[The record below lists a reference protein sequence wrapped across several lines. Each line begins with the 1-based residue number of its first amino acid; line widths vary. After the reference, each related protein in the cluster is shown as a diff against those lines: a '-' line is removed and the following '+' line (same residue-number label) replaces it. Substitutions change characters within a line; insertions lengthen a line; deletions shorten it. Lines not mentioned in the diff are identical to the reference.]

1 MGINF
6 LFSYVRGL
14 LSLAGWFVHRRVSF
28 LRKLLYRLN
37 LGHNRCKID
46 IAISQVRAIC
56 IAFFRGISDRKG
68 LKLTK
73 NRRATQHIYRRIIT
87 HRMRFLILTSLTFCL
102 VSGFVSA
109 EPWLCGTP
117 LLHQAHINEHPLE
130 EIPAAPAA
138 PAQIGQVERFFIH
151 IPETEVSAT
160 CIAKS
165 EHLYVYIENS
175 VRDLFTDAEAA
186 AVAREFDNRIYP
198 EVRKWMGTEWKPGL
212 DRDNRITL
220 LMHDVGMN
228 NSGQDYGGYF
238 SPTDQLPTLPNS
250 NRREMLYMDVFQFR
264 ERSRHT
270 FHSSL
275 AHEFAHLINWFQ
287 NGGTTDQRWLEE
299 GTASFVEWAV
309 YGTVHNIF
317 VDGYLAN
324 PSVSLAYAN
333 TWDTYYG
340 GAFMLMLYLYEQYGG
355 PEFIRDIV
363 ETDALGEQ
371 AIDAALVSS
380 KKSERFPEVFLNW
393 GLANWVNT
401 QTQNK
406 QLGYAAL
413 RNRKVSAV
421 APRVR
426 GYPSERNNIPINQ
439 WGAYYITFENL
450 PETLDLS
457 VIGSGSGNLYA
468 TTLYQLSNGHPIVTP
483 ILFDTKNRGHLRR
496 EGLQRNGKI
505 VLMVTADVPQT
516 FRYVVVDM
524 PAANNVGAADA
535 PRQHVSDPIPDAVTY
550 ALGNLTHRSTSPAKL
565 TPETQLEPRTQIHL
579 ASDYADVVIGG
590 PNASHLYAA
599 SDWGLE
605 IFTLIEPAQPARIG
619 EIATPGRAR
628 SAAVEGDTAYVA
640 DGAAGVQV
648 IDIAEPSKPSIVKT
662 IGGFTNVHR
671 IRVADDQL
679 YALDRERGML
689 VFNLRDVHNMQA
701 PRPRRFFRTAGTP
714 INVAIHN
721 GTVYFSDNR
730 HGLIILDPSPFGD
743 FVVRSVAPILSNAH
757 EIEETRGTIH
767 AYVASGNLT
776 LVDVTDDQNPEIDS
790 RLNTPGFATGI
801 QFRNDTVYLADRQTG
816 LHVINVRNP
825 QQPRRI
831 STQPT
836 AGNATDIVIRDTF
849 AYIAD
854 GRGGIQTIDVS
865 ESESPKWLHRY
876 ASGGTTYG
884 LDVVETDAG
893 ERTVYV
899 ANGVGGLKT
908 LEFTTPYQG
917 TVTKRLSLP
926 TNIITTNNQ
935 FETASCTK
943 IRVQNGYG
951 FVATDTGM
959 YVVNLATD
967 TIAAHIS
974 TTSPVSDI
982 ALHEGYA
989 YLCAGSLIV
998 VDSRVPQQSRIVSR
1012 RDMLGSAYG
1021 VVVDPNTPAHAYV
1034 AALEGGLHVFDIT
1047 GPAAPRLVGSHAT
1060 QGNAIGVALADER
1073 AYLLDSGTGVAVL
1086 DVAEPNNLKLQ
1097 DVYENDALPIDATV
1111 NGSYLYLLDSNSIQV
1126 IDTHTLT
1133 ASSRFRGLRFPF
1145 ELKLV
1150 GSALYV
1156 ADLYQLRIFRVHAE
1170 GYSLAVEEPMQS
1182 DWTPNSVKPV
1192 FVNRLSQNFPNPFNP
1207 ETWIPY
1213 QLASDTN
1220 VSLHIYDV
1228 QGRRIHAKALG
1239 YRQAGSHTAYWDG
1252 RNATGESVASGVYFY
1267 KIQAGT
1273 FHATRKMFIQR

>member
-1 MGINF
+1 M
-6 LFSYVRGL
+6 RL
-14 LSLAGWFVHRRVSF
+14 L
-28 LRKLLYRLN
+28 
-37 LGHNRCKID
+37 I
-46 IAISQVRAIC
+46 
-56 IAFFRGISDRKG
+56 
-68 LKLTK
+68 
-73 NRRATQHIYRRIIT
+73 
-87 HRMRFLILTSLTFCL
+87 SLTL
-102 VSGFVSA
+102 ISLIVSTSVFA
-109 EPWLCGTP
+109 DPWLCGTP
-117 LLHQAHINEHPLE
+117 LLHQEHINQHPLE

-151 IPETEVSAT
+151 IPETEVVAT

-165 EHLYVYIENS
+165 EHLYVYVDNS

-198 EVRKWMGTEWKPGL
+198 DVRKWMGTEWKPGL

-228 NSGQDYGGYF
+228 KSGADYGGYF
-238 SPTDQLPTLPNS
+238 APTDQLPTLPNS

-270 FHSSL
+270 FYSSL

-333 TWDTYYG
+333 TRDTYYG
-340 GAFMLMLYLYEQYGG
+340 GTFMLMLYLYEQYGG
-355 PEFIRDIV
+355 SEFIRGIV

-371 AIDAALVSS
+371 AIDAALAGGG
-380 KKSERFPEVFLNW
+380 KSERFPEVFLNW

-401 QTQNK
+401 QAQNK
-406 QLGYAAL
+406 QLGYSVL
-413 RNRKVSAV
+413 RDRKVSAV
-421 APRVR
+421 VPRVR
-426 GYPSERNNIPINQ
+426 SYPNEANNIPINE
-439 WGAYYITFENL
+439 WGAYYIVFENL

-468 TTLYQLSNGHPIVTP
+468 TTLYQPPNGRPVVTP
-483 ILFDTKNRGHLRR
+483 IPFSTRNRGHLRR

-516 FRYVVVDM
+516 FRYIVDL
-524 PAANNVGAADA
+524 PAANNVDAVDA
-535 PRQHVSDPIPDAVTY
+535 PRQHVSDTIPDAVTY
-550 ALGNLTHRSTSPAKL
+550 ALDNLTQRSTSPTKL

-579 ASDYADVVIGG
+579 ASDYTDVAIGG

-605 IFTLIEPAQPARIG
+605 IFTLIEPTQPARIG

-628 SAAVEGDTAYVA
+628 SAAVAGDTAYVA
-640 DGAAGVQV
+640 DGAAGLQV
-648 IDIAEPSKPSIVKT
+648 IDIADPSKPSIVKT

-671 IRVADDQL
+671 VRVADDQL

-689 VFNLRDVHNMQA
+689 VFNVRDVHNMQI

-714 INVAIHN
+714 INVAIHD
-721 GTVYFSDNR
+721 GLVYFSDDR

-743 FVVRSVAPILSNAH
+743 FVVRGVVPILSNAH
-757 EIEETRGTIH
+757 EIEETRGTTH
-767 AYVASGNLT
+767 AYVASGNLI
-776 LVDVTDDQNPEIDS
+776 LVDVTDDQNPEIDF
-790 RLNTPGFATGI
+790 RLNTPGLATGI

-816 LHVINVRNP
+816 LHIINVRNR

-836 AGNATDIVIRDTF
+836 FGNATDIVLRDTF

-876 ASGGTTYG
+876 ASGGTAYG
-884 LDVVETDAG
+884 LDVVETDTG

-899 ANGVGGLKT
+899 ANGVDGLKT

-926 TNIITTNNQ
+926 TNIITSNNQ
-935 FETASCTK
+935 FEAASCTK
-943 IRVQNGYG
+943 IRVQNGHG
-951 FVATDTGM
+951 FVAAETGM

-967 TIAAHIS
+967 TIAAHVS
-974 TTSPVSDI
+974 TPSPVSDI

-998 VDSRVPQQSRIVSR
+998 VDSRVPQQSRIISR
-1012 RDMLGSAYG
+1012 RDIPGSAYR
-1021 VVVDPNTPAHAYV
+1021 VVVNPNTPAHAYV

-1047 GPAAPRLVGSHAT
+1047 GPAVPRLVGSHAT
-1060 QGNAIGVALADER
+1060 QGNATGVALANER
-1073 AYLLDSGTGVAVL
+1073 AYLLDSGIGVAVL
-1086 DVAEPNNLKLQ
+1086 DAAEPNNLKLQ
-1097 DVYENDALPIDATV
+1097 DVYENDALLIDATV
-1111 NGSYLYLLDSNSIQV
+1111 SGNHLYLLDSNSVQV
-1126 IDTHTLT
+1126 IDTRTLT
-1133 ASSRFRGLRFPF
+1133 ISSRFRGLRFPF

-1150 GSALYV
+1150 GSTLYV
-1156 ADLYQLRIFRVHAE
+1156 ADLYQLRIFRVHIE
-1170 GYSLAVEEPMQS
+1170 GYSLAVEEPTQS
-1182 DWTPNSVKPV
+1182 DWIPNVVNPV
-1192 FVNRLSQNFPNPFNP
+1192 FVNHLSQNYPNPFNP

-1220 VSLHIYDV
+1220 VSLHVYDV
-1228 QGRRIHAKALG
+1228 QGRRIYSKALG
-1239 YRQAGSHTAYWDG
+1239 YRKTGSHTAYWDG

-1267 KIQAGT
+1267 EIQAGT
-1273 FHATRKMFIQR
+1273 FHATRKMLIQR

>member
-1 MGINF
+1 
-6 LFSYVRGL
+6 
-14 LSLAGWFVHRRVSF
+14 
-28 LRKLLYRLN
+28 
-37 LGHNRCKID
+37 
-46 IAISQVRAIC
+46 
-56 IAFFRGISDRKG
+56 
-68 LKLTK
+68 
-73 NRRATQHIYRRIIT
+73 
-87 HRMRFLILTSLTFCL
+87 MRFLIISLTLIFL
-102 VSGFVSA
+102 IVGTSVFA
-109 EPWLCGTP
+109 DPWLCGTP
-117 LLHQAHINEHPLE
+117 LLHQEHIHQHPPE
-130 EIPAAPAA
+130 DIPAAPAA
-138 PAQIGQVERFFIH
+138 PAQIGDVERFFIH
-151 IPETEVSAT
+151 IPETAVVAT

-165 EHLYVYIENS
+165 EHLYVYVENS
-175 VRDLFTDAEAA
+175 VRALFTDAEAA

-198 EVRKWMGTEWKPGL
+198 DVRKWMGTEWKPGL

-228 NSGQDYGGYF
+228 QSGADYGGYF

-250 NRREMLYMDVFQFR
+250 NRREMLYMDVYQFR

-270 FHSSL
+270 FYSSL

-299 GTASFVEWAV
+299 GMASFIEWAV

-333 TWDTYYG
+333 TNDTYYG
-340 GAFMLMLYLYEQYGG
+340 GTFLLMLYLYEQYGG
-355 PEFIRDIV
+355 PEFIRGIV

-371 AIDAALVSS
+371 AIDAALVGGG
-380 KKSERFPEVFLNW
+380 KSERFPEIFLNW
-393 GLANWVNT
+393 GLVNWVNT
-401 QTQNK
+401 QAQTR

-413 RNRKVSAV
+413 PNRKVSA
-421 APRVR
+421 AARRVR
-426 GYPSERNNIPINQ
+426 SYPSEVNNIPINQ
-439 WGAYYITFENL
+439 WGANYIVFENL

-468 TTLYQLSNGHPIVTP
+468 TTLYQPSNGRPIVTP
-483 ILFDTKNRGHLRR
+483 IPFNMKNRGHLRR
-496 EGLQRNGKI
+496 EGLLRNGKV

-516 FRYVVVDM
+516 FRYVAVDM
-524 PAANNVGAADA
+524 PAANNVGGADA
-535 PRQHVSDPIPDAVTY
+535 PRQHVSDTIPDAVTY
-550 ALGNLTHRSTSPAKL
+550 ALDNLTQRSTSPTKL

-579 ASDYADVVIGG
+579 ASDYTDVAIGG
-590 PNASHLYAA
+590 PNASHLYTA
-599 SDWGLE
+599 SDWGFE
-605 IFTLIEPAQPARIG
+605 IFTLIEPTHPARIG

-628 SAAVEGDTAYVA
+628 STAVEGDTAYVA

-648 IDIAEPSKPSIVKT
+648 IDIADPSKPSIVKT
-662 IGGFTNVHR
+662 IGGFTSAHR
-671 IRVADDQL
+671 VRVADDQL

-689 VFNLRDVHNMQA
+689 VFNLRDVHNMPV

-714 INVAIHN
+714 INVAIHD
-721 GTVYFSDNR
+721 GIVYFSDDR
-730 HGLIILDPSPFGD
+730 HGLILLDPSPFGD
-743 FVVRSVAPILSNAH
+743 FVVRGIVPILSNAH
-757 EIEETRGTIH
+757 EVAETRGTTH
-767 AYVASGNLT
+767 AYVASGNLI
-776 LVDVTDDQNPEIDS
+776 LVDVTDDQNPEIDF
-790 RLNTPGFATGI
+790 RLNTPGLATGI

-816 LHVINVRNP
+816 LHIINVRNP

-836 AGNATDIVIRDTF
+836 SGNATDIVLKDTL
-849 AYIAD
+849 AYVAD

-899 ANGVGGLKT
+899 ANGVDGLKT

-917 TVTKRLSLP
+917 TVTKRLPLP
-926 TNIITTNNQ
+926 TNIIASNDQ
-935 FETASCTK
+935 FEAARCTK
-943 IRVQNGYG
+943 IRVQNGHG
-951 FVATDTGM
+951 FVAAETGM
-959 YVVNLATD
+959 FVVNLATD
-967 TIAAHIS
+967 TIAAHVS

-998 VDSRVPQQSRIVSR
+998 VDSRVPQQSRIISR
-1012 RDMLGSAYG
+1012 RDVPGSAYRIA
-1021 VVVDPNTPAHAYV
+1021 VDTDPPAHAYV

-1047 GPAAPRLVGSHAT
+1047 EPAVPRLIGSHAT
-1060 QGNAIGVALADER
+1060 QGNATGVALADER
-1073 AYLLDSGTGVAVL
+1073 AYLLDSGIGVAVL
-1086 DVAEPNNLKLQ
+1086 DVVEPNNLKLQ
-1097 DVYENDALPIDATV
+1097 DIYENNTLLIDATV
-1111 NGSYLYLLDSNSIQV
+1111 NGNYLYLLDSNSVQV
-1126 IDTHTLT
+1126 IDTRTLT
-1133 ASSRFRGLRFPF
+1133 VSSRFRGLRFPF

-1156 ADLYQLRIFRVHAE
+1156 ADLYQLRIFRVHPE
-1170 GYSLAVEEPMQS
+1170 GYSLAVEEPTQS
-1182 DWTPNSVKPV
+1182 DWTPAVMKPV

-1213 QLASDTN
+1213 QLASDMN

-1228 QGRRIHAKALG
+1228 QGRRIYAKALG
-1239 YRQAGSHTAYWDG
+1239 YRKAGSHTAYWDG

-1267 KIQAGT
+1267 EIQTET

>member
-1 MGINF
+1 MR
-6 LFSYVRGL
+6 LF
-14 LSLAGWFVHRRVSF
+14 
-28 LRKLLYRLN
+28 
-37 LGHNRCKID
+37 I
-46 IAISQVRAIC
+46 
-56 IAFFRGISDRKG
+56 
-68 LKLTK
+68 
-73 NRRATQHIYRRIIT
+73 
-87 HRMRFLILTSLTFCL
+87 SLTLISLIIGTSVF
-102 VSGFVSA
+102 A
-109 EPWLCGTP
+109 DPWLCGTP
-117 LLHQAHINEHPLE
+117 LLHQKHIHQHPPE
-130 EIPAAPAA
+130 AVPAAPAA
-138 PAQIGQVERFFIH
+138 PAHIGHVERFFIH
-151 IPETEVSAT
+151 IPETEVVAT

-165 EHLYVYIENS
+165 EHLYVYVDNS

-198 EVRKWMGTEWKPGL
+198 DVRKWMGTEWKPGL

-228 NSGQDYGGYF
+228 NSGADYGGYF
-238 SPTDQLPTLPNS
+238 APTDQMPTLPNS

-270 FHSSL
+270 FYSSL

-333 TWDTYYG
+333 TRDTYYG
-340 GAFMLMLYLYEQYGG
+340 GTFMLMLYLYEQYGG
-355 PEFIRDIV
+355 PEFIRGIV

-371 AIDAALVSS
+371 AIDAALAGGG
-380 KKSERFPEVFLNW
+380 KSDRFPEVFLNW
-393 GLANWVNT
+393 GLANWANT
-401 QTQNK
+401 QAQNK
-406 QLGYAAL
+406 QLGYSVL
-413 RNRKVSAV
+413 RDRKVSAV
-421 APRVR
+421 VPRVR
-426 GYPSERNNIPINQ
+426 SYPNEANNIPINQ
-439 WGAYYITFENL
+439 WGAYYIVFENL

-468 TTLYQLSNGHPIVTP
+468 TTLYQPSNGRPVVTP
-483 ILFDTKNRGHLRR
+483 IPFSTKNRGHLRR
-496 EGLQRNGKI
+496 EGLRRNGKI

-516 FRYVVVDM
+516 LRYVAVDM
-524 PAANNVGAADA
+524 PAANNGGAADA
-535 PRQHVSDPIPDAVTY
+535 PRQHASDTLPDAVTY
-550 ALGNLTHRSTSPAKL
+550 ALNNLTQRSTSPAKL

-579 ASDYADVVIGG
+579 ASDYTDVAIGG

-599 SDWGLE
+599 SDWGFE
-605 IFTLIEPAQPARIG
+605 IFTLIEPTHPARIG

-628 SAAVEGDTAYVA
+628 SAAVEGETAYVA

-648 IDIAEPSKPSIVKT
+648 IDIADPNKPSIVKT
-662 IGGFTNVHR
+662 IGGFTNAHR
-671 IRVADDQL
+671 VRVADDQL

-689 VFNLRDVHNMQA
+689 VFNLRDVHNMQI

-714 INVAIHN
+714 INVAIRD
-721 GTVYFSDNR
+721 GIVYFSDDR

-743 FVVRSVAPILSNAH
+743 FVVRGIAPILSNAH
-757 EIEETRGTIH
+757 EIAETRGTTH
-767 AYVASGNLT
+767 AYVASGNLI
-776 LVDVTDDQNPEIDS
+776 LVDVTDDQNPEIDF
-790 RLNTPGFATGI
+790 RLNTPGLATGI

-816 LHVINVRNP
+816 LHIINVRNRK
-825 QQPRRI
+825 QPRRF

-836 AGNATDIVIRDTF
+836 FGNATDIVLRDTF

-854 GRGGIQTIDVS
+854 GRGGIQTIDIS

-876 ASGGTTYG
+876 ASGGTAYG
-884 LDVVETDAG
+884 LDVVETGAG

-899 ANGVGGLKT
+899 ANGVDGLKT

-917 TVTKRLSLP
+917 TVTKRLPLP
-926 TNIITTNNQ
+926 TNIITANNQ
-935 FETASCTK
+935 FEAASCTK
-943 IRVQNGYG
+943 IRVQNGHG
-951 FVATDTGM
+951 FVAAETGM

-967 TIAAHIS
+967 TIAAHVS

-982 ALHEGYA
+982 ALHKGYA

-998 VDSRVPQQSRIVSR
+998 VDSRVPQQSRIISR
-1012 RDMLGSAYG
+1012 RDIPGSAYR

-1047 GPAAPRLVGSHAT
+1047 GPAVPRLVGSHAT
-1060 QGNAIGVALADER
+1060 QGNATGVALADER
-1073 AYLLDSGTGVAVL
+1073 AYLLDSGIGVAVL
-1086 DVAEPNNLKLQ
+1086 DVVEPNNLKLQ
-1097 DVYENDALPIDATV
+1097 DVYESEALLIDATV
-1111 NGSYLYLLDSNSIQV
+1111 SGNYLYLLDSNSVQV
-1126 IDTHTLT
+1126 IDTRTLKI
-1133 ASSRFRGLRFPF
+1133 SSRFRGLRFPF

-1156 ADLYQLRIFRVHAE
+1156 ADLYQLRIFRVHPE
-1170 GYSLAVEEPMQS
+1170 GYSLAVEEPTQS
-1182 DWTPNSVKPV
+1182 DWTPNVIKPV

-1220 VSLHIYDV
+1220 VSLHVYDV
-1228 QGRRIHAKALG
+1228 QGRRIYSKALG
-1239 YRQAGSHTAYWDG
+1239 YRKTGSHTAYWDG

-1267 KIQAGT
+1267 EIQAGT

>member
-1 MGINF
+1 MRP
-6 LFSYVRGL
+6 L
-14 LSLAGWFVHRRVSF
+14 VS
-28 LRKLLYRLN
+28 
-37 LGHNRCKID
+37 
-46 IAISQVRAIC
+46 
-56 IAFFRGISDRKG
+56 
-68 LKLTK
+68 
-73 NRRATQHIYRRIIT
+73 
-87 HRMRFLILTSLTFCL
+87 LILIFSVVGPSVF
-102 VSGFVSA
+102 A
-109 EPWLCGTP
+109 DPWLCGTP
-117 LLHQAHINEHPLE
+117 LLHQEHINQHPPE

-138 PAQIGQVERFFIH
+138 PAHIGHVERFFIH
-151 IPETEVSAT
+151 IPETEVIAT

-165 EHLYVYIENS
+165 EHLYVYVDNS

-198 EVRKWMGTEWKPGL
+198 DVRKWMGTEWKPGL

-228 NSGQDYGGYF
+228 KSGADYGGYF
-238 SPTDQLPTLPNS
+238 SPTDQMPTLPNS

-270 FHSSL
+270 FYSSL

-333 TWDTYYG
+333 TSDTYYG
-340 GAFMLMLYLYEQYGG
+340 GTFLLMLYLYEQYGG
-355 PEFIRDIV
+355 PELIRGIV

-371 AIDAALVSS
+371 AINAALAGTG
-380 KKSERFPEVFLNW
+380 KSERFPEVFLNW

-401 QTQNK
+401 QAQNK
-406 QLGYAAL
+406 QLGYSVL
-413 RNRKVSAV
+413 RDRKVSAV
-421 APRVR
+421 VPRVR
-426 GYPSERNNIPINQ
+426 SYPNEANNIPINQ
-439 WGAYYITFENL
+439 WGAYYIVFENL
-450 PETLDLS
+450 PEILNLS
-457 VIGSGSGNLYA
+457 VIGRGSGNLYA
-468 TTLYQLSNGHPIVTP
+468 TTLYLPSNGRPVVTP
-483 ILFDTKNRGHLRR
+483 IPFSTKNRGDLRR
-496 EGLQRNGKI
+496 EGLRRNGKI

-516 FRYVVVDM
+516 FRYVAVDM
-524 PAANNVGAADA
+524 PAANNVGAVDA
-535 PRQHVSDPIPDAVTY
+535 PRQHVSDTIPDAVTY
-550 ALGNLTHRSTSPAKL
+550 ALDTLTQRSTSPTKL

-579 ASDYADVVIGG
+579 ASDYTDVAIGG

-605 IFTLIEPAQPARIG
+605 IFTLIEPTQPTRIG
-619 EIATPGRAR
+619 EIATPGRAQ
-628 SAAVEGDTAYVA
+628 SVAAEGNTAYVA
-640 DGAAGVQV
+640 DGAAGMQV
-648 IDIAEPSKPSIVKT
+648 IDIADPSKPSIVKT
-662 IGGFTNVHR
+662 IGGFTDVHR
-671 IRVADDQL
+671 VRVADDQL

-689 VFNLRDVHNMQA
+689 VFNLRDVHNRQI

-714 INVAIHN
+714 INVAIHD
-721 GTVYFSDNR
+721 GIVYFSDDR
-730 HGLIILDPSPFGD
+730 HGLILLDPSPFGD
-743 FVVRSVAPILSNAH
+743 FVVRGIVPILSNAH
-757 EIEETRGTIH
+757 EIAETRGTTH
-767 AYVASGNLT
+767 AYVASGNLI
-776 LVDVTDDQNPEIDS
+776 LVDVTDDQNPEIDF
-790 RLNTPGFATGI
+790 RLNTPGLATGI

-816 LHVINVRNP
+816 LHIINVRNRK
-825 QQPRRI
+825 QPRRI

-836 AGNATDIVIRDTF
+836 FGNATDIVLRDTL
-849 AYIAD
+849 AYVAD

-876 ASGGTTYG
+876 ASGGTAYG

-899 ANGVGGLKT
+899 ANGVDGLKT

-917 TVTKRLSLP
+917 SVTKRLSLP
-926 TNIITTNNQ
+926 TNISTANNQ
-935 FETASCTK
+935 FEAASCTK
-943 IRVQNGYG
+943 IRVQNGHG
-951 FVATDTGM
+951 FVAAETGM

-967 TIAAHIS
+967 TIAAHVS

-1012 RDMLGSAYG
+1012 RDLPGSAYRI
-1021 VVVDPNTPAHAYV
+1021 VVDPNTPAHAYV

-1047 GPAAPRLVGSHAT
+1047 GPAVPRLVGRHTT
-1060 QGNAIGVALADER
+1060 QGNATGVALADER
-1073 AYLLDSGTGVAVL
+1073 AYLLDSGIGVAVL
-1086 DVAEPNNLKLQ
+1086 DVTEPNNLTLQ
-1097 DVYENDALPIDATV
+1097 DVYENDALLIDATV
-1111 NGSYLYLLDSNSIQV
+1111 NGNHLYLLDSNSVQV
-1126 IDTHTLT
+1126 IDTRTLT
-1133 ASSRFRGLRFPF
+1133 DSSPLVYKSRGLRFPF

-1156 ADLYQLRIFRVHAE
+1156 ADLYQLRIFRVHIE
-1170 GYSLAVEEPMQS
+1170 GYSLAVEEPTQS
-1182 DWTPNSVKPV
+1182 DWIPNVIQPV

-1220 VSLHIYDV
+1220 VSLHIYDL
-1228 QGRRIHAKALG
+1228 QGRRIYSKALG
-1239 YRQAGSHTAYWDG
+1239 YRKTGSHTAYWDG

-1267 KIQAGT
+1267 AIQAGT

>member
-1 MGINF
+1 M
-6 LFSYVRGL
+6 RL
-14 LSLAGWFVHRRVSF
+14 L
-28 LRKLLYRLN
+28 
-37 LGHNRCKID
+37 I
-46 IAISQVRAIC
+46 IS
-56 IAFFRGISDRKG
+56 
-68 LKLTK
+68 
-73 NRRATQHIYRRIIT
+73 II
-87 HRMRFLILTSLTFCL
+87 LIFCS
-102 VSGFVSA
+102 VGASVSA

-117 LLHQAHINEHPLE
+117 LLHQEHINQHPPE

-138 PAQIGQVERFFIH
+138 PAQVGQVERFFIH
-151 IPETEVSAT
+151 IPETEVVAT

-165 EHLYVYIENS
+165 DHLYVYVENS

-198 EVRKWMGTEWKPGL
+198 DVRKWMGTEWKPGL

-228 NSGQDYGGYF
+228 DSGQDYGGYF
-238 SPTDQLPTLPNS
+238 APTDQLPTLPNS

-270 FHSSL
+270 FYSSL

-299 GTASFVEWAV
+299 GMASFVEWAV

-333 TWDTYYG
+333 TRDTYYG
-340 GAFMLMLYLYEQYGG
+340 GTFMLMLYLYEQYGG
-355 PEFIRDIV
+355 PEFIRGII

-371 AIDAALVSS
+371 AIDAALAGGGRSD
-380 KKSERFPEVFLNW
+380 RFPEVFLKW

-401 QTQNK
+401 QAQNK
-406 QLGYAAL
+406 QLGYSVL
-413 RNRKVSAV
+413 RDRKVSAV
-421 APRVR
+421 VPRVR
-426 GYPSERNNIPINQ
+426 SYPNESNNISINQ
-439 WGAYYITFENL
+439 WGAHYIVFENL
-450 PETLDLS
+450 PKTLDLS
-457 VIGSGSGNLYA
+457 LIGSGSGNLYA
-468 TTLYQLSNGHPIVTP
+468 TTLYQLSNGRSIVTP
-483 ILFDTKNRGHLRR
+483 IPFDTKNRGHLHR
-496 EGLQRNGKI
+496 EGLLRNGKI
-505 VLMVTADVPQT
+505 ILMVTADVPQT
-516 FRYVVVDM
+516 FHYVAADM
-524 PAANNVGAADA
+524 PAANNVGAVDV
-535 PRQHVSDPIPDAVTY
+535 PRQRVSDPMPDAVTY
-550 ALGNLTHRSTSPAKL
+550 ALGNLTQRSASLANL

-579 ASDYADVVIGG
+579 SSDYTDVVIGG
-590 PNASHLYAA
+590 PNASYLYAA

-605 IFTLIEPAQPARIG
+605 IFTLIEPTQPARIG
-619 EIATPGRAR
+619 EIATLGRAR
-628 SAAVEGDTAYVA
+628 SVAVEGDTAYVA

-648 IDIAEPSKPSIVKT
+648 IDIAVPSKPSIVKT
-662 IGGFTNVHR
+662 LGGFTSVHR
-671 IRVADDQL
+671 VRVADDKL

-689 VFNLRDVHNMQA
+689 VFNLRDVHNMQI

-714 INVAIHN
+714 VNIAVHN
-721 GTVYFSDNR
+721 GTVYFSDDR

-743 FVVRSVAPILSNAH
+743 FVVRGVVPILSTAH
-757 EIEETRGTIH
+757 EIEETRGTTH
-767 AYVASGNLT
+767 AYVASGNLI
-776 LVDVTDDQNPEIDS
+776 LVDVTDDENPEIDF
-790 RLNTPGFATGI
+790 RLNTPGLATGI

-816 LHVINVRNP
+816 LHIINVRNP

-831 STQPT
+831 FTQPT
-836 AGNATDIVIRDTF
+836 SGNATDIVIRDTLT
-849 AYIAD
+849 YIAD
-854 GRGGIQTIDVS
+854 GKGGIQTIDVS

-876 ASGGTTYG
+876 TSGGTAYG
-884 LDVVETDAG
+884 LDVVETDGG

-917 TVTKRLSLP
+917 TVSKRLPLS
-926 TNIITTNNQ
+926 TNIITSNDQ
-935 FETASCTK
+935 FEAASCTK

-951 FVATDTGM
+951 FVAAETGM

-967 TIAAHIS
+967 TIASHIP
-974 TTSPVSDI
+974 TASPVSDI

-989 YLCAGSLIV
+989 YLCTGSLIV

-1012 RDMLGSAYG
+1012 RDMPGSAYR
-1021 VVVDPNTPAHAYV
+1021 VVVDANPPACVYI

-1047 GPAAPRLVGSHAT
+1047 GPAVPRLVGSYAT
-1060 QGNAIGVALADER
+1060 QGNATGISLADER
-1073 AYLLDSGTGVAVL
+1073 AYLLESGIGVAVL
-1086 DVAEPNNLKLQ
+1086 DVAEPNTPKLQ
-1097 DVYENDALPIDATV
+1097 DVYENDALLIDATV
-1111 NGSYLYLLDSNSIQV
+1111 NGNYLYLLDSNSVQV
-1126 IDTHTLT
+1126 IDTRTLT

-1150 GSALYV
+1150 GSALYI
-1156 ADLYQLRIFRVHAE
+1156 ADLYQLRIFRVHPE
-1170 GYSLAVEEPMQS
+1170 GYSLAVEEPTQS
-1182 DWTPNSVKPV
+1182 DWMPNAVKSAL
-1192 FVNRLSQNFPNPFNP
+1192 VNRLSQNFPNPFNP

-1228 QGRRIHAKALG
+1228 QGRRIYSKALG
-1239 YRQAGSHTAYWDG
+1239 YRKAGSHTAYWDG
-1252 RNATGESVASGVYFY
+1252 HNATGESVASGVYFY
-1267 KIQAGT
+1267 AIQTGT

>member
-1 MGINF
+1 
-6 LFSYVRGL
+6 
-14 LSLAGWFVHRRVSF
+14 
-28 LRKLLYRLN
+28 
-37 LGHNRCKID
+37 
-46 IAISQVRAIC
+46 
-56 IAFFRGISDRKG
+56 
-68 LKLTK
+68 
-73 NRRATQHIYRRIIT
+73 
-87 HRMRFLILTSLTFCL
+87 MRFLISLTLISLIVGTSVF
-102 VSGFVSA
+102 A
-109 EPWLCGTP
+109 DPWLCGTP
-117 LLHQAHINEHPLE
+117 LLHQEHINEHPPE
-130 EIPAAPAA
+130 AIPAAPAA
-138 PAQIGQVERFFIH
+138 PAHIGHVERFFIH
-151 IPETEVSAT
+151 IPETEVVAT

-165 EHLYVYIENS
+165 EHLYVYVDNS
-175 VRDLFTDAEAA
+175 VRDLFSDAEAV

-228 NSGQDYGGYF
+228 QSGADYGGYF

-250 NRREMLYMDVFQFR
+250 NRREMLYMDVYQFR

-333 TWDTYYG
+333 TRDTYYG
-340 GAFMLMLYLYEQYGG
+340 GTFLLMLYLYEQYGG
-355 PEFIRDIV
+355 PEFIRRII

-371 AIDAALVSS
+371 AIDAALSGS
-380 KKSERFPEVFLNW
+380 GKSERFPEVFLNW
-393 GLANWVNT
+393 GLANWANT
-401 QTQNK
+401 QAQNK
-406 QLGYAAL
+406 QLGYSVL
-413 RNRKVSAV
+413 RDRKVSAV
-421 APRVR
+421 VPRVR
-426 GYPSERNNIPINQ
+426 SYPNEANNIPINQ
-439 WGAYYITFENL
+439 WGAYYVVFENL

-468 TTLYQLSNGHPIVTP
+468 TTLYLPSNGRPVVTP
-483 ILFDTKNRGHLRR
+483 IPFSTKNRGDLRR
-496 EGLQRNGKI
+496 AGLLRNGKI
-505 VLMVTADVPQT
+505 VLMLTADVPQT
-516 FRYVVVDM
+516 FRYIVDL
-524 PAANNVGAADA
+524 PAANNVGAVDA
-535 PRQHVSDPIPDAVTY
+535 PRQHVSDTIPDAVTY
-550 ALGNLTHRSTSPAKL
+550 ALDNLTQRSTPPAKL

-579 ASDYADVVIGG
+579 ASDYTDVAIGG

-599 SDWGLE
+599 SGWGLE
-605 IFTLIEPAQPARIG
+605 IFTLTEPTQPARIG

-648 IDIAEPSKPSIVKT
+648 IDIADPNKPSIVKT
-662 IGGFTNVHR
+662 IGGFTSVHR
-671 IRVADDQL
+671 VRVADDQL

-689 VFNLRDVHNMQA
+689 VFNLRDVHNMQI

-714 INVAIHN
+714 INVAIHD
-721 GTVYFSDNR
+721 GIVYFSDDR

-743 FVVRSVAPILSNAH
+743 FVVRGVVPILSNAH
-757 EIEETRGTIH
+757 EVEETRGTTH
-767 AYVASGNLT
+767 TYVASGNLI
-776 LVDVTDDQNPEIDS
+776 LVDVTDDQNPEIDF
-790 RLNTPGFATGI
+790 RLNTPGLATGI

-816 LHVINVRNP
+816 LHIINVRNRK
-825 QQPRRI
+825 QPRRI

-836 AGNATDIVIRDTF
+836 FGNATDIVLRNTL

-876 ASGGTTYG
+876 ASGGTAYG

-899 ANGVGGLKT
+899 ANGVDGLKT

-926 TNIITTNNQ
+926 TNIITSNNE
-935 FETASCTK
+935 FEAASCTK
-943 IRVQNGYG
+943 IRVQDGHG
-951 FVATDTGM
+951 FVAAETGM

-967 TIAAHIS
+967 TIAAHVS

-1012 RDMLGSAYG
+1012 RDMRGSAYR
-1021 VVVDPNTPAHAYV
+1021 VVIDSNTPAHAYV

-1047 GPAAPRLVGSHAT
+1047 GPAVPRLVGSHTT
-1060 QGNAIGVALADER
+1060 QGNATGVALADER
-1073 AYLLDSGTGVAVL
+1073 AYLLDSGIGVAVL
-1086 DVAEPNNLKLQ
+1086 DVVEPNNLKLQ
-1097 DVYENDALPIDATV
+1097 DVYESEALLIDATV
-1111 NGSYLYLLDSNSIQV
+1111 SGSYLYLLDSNSVQV
-1126 IDTHTLT
+1126 IDTRTVK

-1156 ADLYQLRIFRVHAE
+1156 ADLYQLRIFRVHIE
-1170 GYSLAVEEPMQS
+1170 GYSLAVEEPTQS
-1182 DWTPNSVKPV
+1182 DWTPNVIKPV

-1228 QGRRIHAKALG
+1228 QGRRIYSKALG
-1239 YRQAGSHTAYWDG
+1239 YRKTGSHTAYWDG

-1267 KIQAGT
+1267 EIQAGT